1 MEALPSAKKAAR
13 ANGGRNMKKV
23 IGTVAALSLALVAGA
38 SVQGQGK
45 ITIWTDF
52 GTEEL
57 KWFSAAADAFEK
69 TPAAKGAKL
78 EVVAVPLGENR
89 DKFIPSAPK
98 GEGPDLIATIPH
110 DQVGQFASAG
120 VLEPMDKYLTVG
132 FKSDVAQSGL
142 DAFNYKGR
150 TFGIPMF
157 GEAVALI
164 YNKKLLP
171 GGIPKTWDEF
181 IKVAQNLTNA
191 EKQQFGFLSPIGIQ
205 YHMHGFYRAYGGYV
219 FGKNKD
225 GSLNTADIGLANAG
239 AVKAAQMLNDL
250 RFKFKLI
257 PEGAEDDGLQTDLF
271 SKGNLAMWL
280 NGPWKMADIKKAK
293 IDYGIGLP
301 PRPTGATADF
311 QPFLG
316 VRGVVMNAYSK
327 QKAITSEF
335 AKFLVSNSNQISL
348 FKTGGRLPISKSA
361 VRQLGNDP
369 VAAGFGAAIAKGI
382 PMPNIPEMGQVWGPW
397 GDALNLSI
405 KTDNA
410 DVAGLHAKGVDQ
422 IKAAINKK

>member
-1 MEALPSAKKAAR
+1 
-13 ANGGRNMKKV
+13 MKKV
-23 IGTVAALSLALVAGA
+23 AAAVAVLSLALAAGA
-38 SVQGQGK
+38 STVSGQGK
-45 ITIWTDF
+45 LVIWTDF
-52 GTEEL
+52 ATEEL

-78 EVVAVPLGENR
+78 EIVAVPLGENR
-89 DKFIPSAPK
+89 DKFIQSAPK

-120 VLEPMDKYLTVG
+120 VLEPMDKYLSVA
-132 FKSDVAQSGL
+132 FKSDVAESSL

-150 TFGIPMF
+150 TFGIPMW
-157 GEAVALI
+157 GEAVAII

-191 EKQQFGFLSPIGIQ
+191 EKQQFGYLSPIGIQ
-205 YHMHGFYRAYGGYV
+205 YHQHGFYRAFGGYV

-225 GSLNTADIGLANAG
+225 GSFNTNDIGLANAG
-239 AVKAAQMLNDL
+239 AVKAAQLLADL
-250 RFKFKLI
+250 RFKHKLI

-271 SKGNLAMWL
+271 LKGNLAMWL

-301 PRPTGATADF
+301 PRPTGATQDF

-316 VRGVVMNAYSK
+316 VRGLVMNAYSK
-327 QKAITSEF
+327 QKPVTSEF
-335 AKFLVSNSNQISL
+335 AKFLVSNANQISL
-348 FKTGGRLPISKSA
+348 NKIGGRLPISKSA
-361 VRQLGNDP
+361 VRQLGKDP

-397 GDALNLSI
+397 GDAQNLII
-405 KTDNA
+405 KTQGA
-410 DVAGLHAKGVDQ
+410 DAASLLGKGVDQ

>member
-1 MEALPSAKKAAR
+1 
-13 ANGGRNMKKV
+13 MKKV
-23 IGTVAALSLALVAGA
+23 AAAVAVLSLALAAGA
-38 SVQGQGK
+38 STVSGQGK
-45 ITIWTDF
+45 LVIWTDF
-52 GTEEL
+52 ATEEL

-69 TPAAKGAKL
+69 TPQAKGAKL
-78 EVVAVPLGENR
+78 EIVAVPLGENR
-89 DKFIPSAPK
+89 DKFIQSAPK

-120 VLEPMDKYLTVG
+120 VLEPMDKYLSVA
-132 FKSDVAQSGL
+132 FKADVAESSL

-150 TFGIPMF
+150 TFGIPMW
-157 GEAVALI
+157 GEAVAII

-191 EKQQFGFLSPIGIQ
+191 EKQQFGYLSPIGIQ
-205 YHMHGFYRAYGGYV
+205 YHQHGFYRAFGGYV

-225 GSLNTADIGLANAG
+225 GSYNTADIGLANAG
-239 AVKAAQMLNDL
+239 AVKAAQLLADL
-250 RFKFKLI
+250 RFKHKLI

-271 SKGNLAMWL
+271 LKGNLAMWL

-301 PRPTGATADF
+301 PRPTGATQDF

-316 VRGVVMNAYSK
+316 VRGLVMNAYSK
-327 QKAITSEF
+327 QKPVTSEF
-335 AKFLVSNSNQISL
+335 AKFLVSNANQISL
-348 FKTGGRLPISKSA
+348 NKIGGRLPISKSA
-361 VRQLGNDP
+361 VRQLGKDP

-397 GDALNLSI
+397 GDAQNLII
-405 KTDNA
+405 KTQNA
-410 DVAGLHAKGVDQ
+410 DAASLLGKGVDQ